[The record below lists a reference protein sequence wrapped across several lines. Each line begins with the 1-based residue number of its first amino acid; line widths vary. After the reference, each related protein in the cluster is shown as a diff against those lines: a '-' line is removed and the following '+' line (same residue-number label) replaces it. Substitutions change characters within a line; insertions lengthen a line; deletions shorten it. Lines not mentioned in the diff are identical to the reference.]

1 MDTIT
6 VNKSEIA
13 KFATVGKKLALNKN
27 AEIELCK
34 LLDLKDYIDGVVDEV
49 KEQIATEA
57 QKKYPDFKG
66 VVGEK
71 IKAIYRAY
79 GDKYISSNEEY
90 TKLIQSRRVD
100 GAKIDAYV
108 GEIGK
113 LPEGVKE
120 KARTLKLIITRL

>member
-79 GDKYISSNEEY
+79 GDKYISSNEARD
-90 TKLIQSRRVD
+90 LGLRS
-100 GAKIDAYV
+100 
-108 GEIGK
+108 
-113 LPEGVKE
+113 LE
-120 KARTLKLIITRL
+120 KAKEFVGVSKEIINKIIL